1 MSMENDGDYFFESRY
16 RNRSHKQRQTDGTW
30 PRQSST
36 QMDPSLHLST
46 CVDNRVGPSN
56 MDTDVMSATTSPT
69 PKLEWRERRSK
80 IKLAELSQSIFLV
93 PFVDNVKA
101 LFRLL
106 WILAIV
112 DSQCLNGNASA

>member
-1 MSMENDGDYFFESRY
+1 MHTSVVPAI
-16 RNRSHKQRQTDGTW
+16 T
-30 PRQSST
+30 
-36 QMDPSLHLST
+36 SL
-46 CVDNRVGPSN
+46 
-56 MDTDVMSATTSPT
+56 T
-69 PKLEWRERRSK
+69 PKLEWKERYSK
-80 IKLAELSQSIFLV
+80 RKLAELSQSIFLV